1 MKKKV
6 YVMSLERAKYEGI
19 DKDARLRDPNDN
31 YYNNLQ
37 SWALFKLAYY

>member
-6 YVMSLERAKYEGI
+6 CEMSIERAKYEGI
-19 DKDARLRDPNDN
+19 DKHPRLRDPDDP

-37 SWALFKLAYY
+37 AWALFKLAYY

>member
-6 YVMSLERAKYEGI
+6 YEMALERAKYEGI
-19 DKDARLRDPNDN
+19 DKEPRLRDPNDN

-37 SWALFKLAYY
+37 AWALFKLAYY